1 MFSLRYEEKWIK
13 RLLAA
18 AAIVYL
24 VISVYSVLKYGNG
37 NMLGSIEKMN
47 NDDVKYI
54 RSAEYLL
61 DTGKLIYND
70 VNEPTV
76 YIMPGLPYTLTFFMG
91 LFGRVPAIAAF
102 RIFQVILQF
111 LSIYLIFFIGRKVVG
126 SRAAAIACII
136 DALYIPEFYAPT
148 LILTESIF
156 KFLVLLL
163 IYISIYAVEEKKA
176 VYYTLGGIVW
186 GVACLFR
193 PTIAAYPAVILI
205 MWIVKKYSFK
215 EMVKYTLITSSVF
228 CMVMSPWWIRN
239 YKTFNR
245 FIPTTLSSGN
255 PFLQGT
261 YINYDQKKDY
271 VSYSMGRD
279 TIERDRNELNTG
291 LYRLKTYG
299 GRHPVEYLLWYTI
312 GKSLYFWGLPFY
324 WKEMLHIYFPVAVLY
339 HLGILILGIMGTIL
353 SLRKSMDGLL
363 IFLPAAYFNLIH
375 LPYFAFSR
383 YSYPVMPVVI
393 IFAANAV
400 YHIIKERKEAHG
412 EIEGFNS

>member
-1 MFSLRYEEKWIK
+1 
-13 RLLAA
+13 
-18 AAIVYL
+18 
-24 VISVYSVLKYGNG
+24 
-37 NMLGSIEKMN
+37 MLGSIEKMN

-54 RSAEYLL
+54 RSAWHLL

-76 YIMPGLPYTLTFFMG
+76 YIMPGLPYVITFFMS
-91 LFGRVPAIAAF
+91 LFGRLSGIVVF
-102 RIFQVILQF
+102 RIFQVLLQLF
-111 LSIYLIFFIGRKVVG
+111 SIYLMFFIGRKAVG
-126 SRAAAIACII
+126 SRPAAIACVI
-136 DALYIPEFYAPT
+136 DVLYIPEFYAPT

-163 IYISIYAVEEKKA
+163 IYVSIYAVEEKKA

-186 GVACLFR
+186 GIACLFR

-205 MWIVKKYSFK
+205 MWIIKKYSFK
-215 EMVKYTLITSSVF
+215 DMVKYALITTSIF
-228 CMVMSPWWIRN
+228 CAIMCPWWIRN
-239 YKTFNR
+239 YKTFHR

-261 YINYDQKKDY
+261 YINYDQSKDY
-271 VSYSMGRD
+271 VSYSMGKD
-279 TIERDRNELNTG
+279 TIERDRNETNTG

-299 GRHPVEYLLWYTI
+299 SRHPLRYLLWYTI

-324 WKEMLHIYFPVAVLY
+324 WKEMLHVYFPAAVLY
-339 HLGILILGIMGTIL
+339 HFGILLLGIKGTIL
-353 SLRKSMDGLL
+353 GLRKSRNSLI
-363 IFLPAAYFNLIH
+363 IFLSAAYFNLVH

-412 EIEGFNS
+412 EIEGINS